1 MKKYCLKKFVSIFLC
16 MFLSLLFMELSFKL
30 IAFHKFGIEVIRV
43 ILFDL
48 FYSLLF
54 SFILQYLKTLPIKI
68 IILIINFVYGVYGI
82 LQLTFKNLIGN
93 YLSLS
98 ASTNNGLNRV
108 SSQIKEFIS
117 CIKLQYLILL
127 LPFLFLLLLF
137 IIRRRKYDY
146 KRVTIKT
153 VVIQLVL
160 VFIVYILGYLTLII
174 PFFQNKKQIKSN
186 LQLYKSPTL
195 IELSL
200 KQFGLIKFLERDI
213 IHMFNNNDS
222 YELVIEKKDSKNNKK
237 NKDENAEVDYTRY
250 INDKDWQN
258 KIDNETNQTIK
269 DVHNYLINQEIT
281 DKNEYTGIFEGKNL
295 ILVMIEAFDIM
306 AINEELT
313 PTLYKLQTEGWYF
326 DNYYAPIYSCATGES
341 EYIAETSI
349 IPSSTV
355 CTPNSYYY
363 NSYPNSVFNL
373 FNKSDYYTSS
383 YHNWKDEFY
392 ERTLL
397 HKQMGS
403 QLYLDHDP
411 LNIINHTGWPSDL
424 ELFENSLEYYIDQDK
439 FFTFVITSSTH
450 FPYDY
455 DTYLTQKY
463 WSRVSSL
470 PYSNN
475 VKRYIA
481 KAMELDAGL
490 EFVINS
496 LEEKGKL
503 DDTVLV
509 LFGDHHPLKLSYNEI
524 NSASSYD
531 RLENYNIDKLPF
543 IIYNS
548 ASDARIISKTAS
560 TFDILP
566 TIANLFNLDY
576 DPRDYMGVDLFSDDE
591 TIVIFN
597 NGSWITDKC
606 IYEAVNGSIINLA
619 SDDVTDEYVQK
630 INKIVNDKF
639 YISDKILTL
648 DYFKYKYD

>member
-1 MKKYCLKKFVSIFLC
+1 MMKYYLKKFIYIFLIL
-16 MFLSLLFMELSFKL
+16 FISLLFIEIAFKI
-30 IAFHKFGIEVIRV
+30 IAFHGFGIEIIRV

-48 FYSLLF
+48 FYSLVF
-54 SFILQYLKTLPIKI
+54 AFIFHFLKPLPYKI
-68 IILIINFVYGVYGI
+68 FILIIDFIYGLYGL
-82 LQLTFKNLIGN
+82 LQLTFNNLIGN
-93 YLSLS
+93 YMSLS
-98 ASTNNGLNRV
+98 ASTNSGLTRV
-108 SSQIKEFIS
+108 KSQIGEFIS
-117 CIKLQYLILL
+117 CIKLEYLILL
-127 LPFLFLLLLF
+127 LPFIFLF
-137 IIRRRKYDY
+137 IFFIVKRKKHYY
-146 KRVTIKT
+146 KRITLKSVLIKL
-153 VVIQLVL
+153 VIII
-160 VFIVYILGYLTLII
+160 IVYVLGYLTLII

-200 KQFGLIKFLERDI
+200 KQFGLVKFLERDI
-213 IHMFNNNDS
+213 IHMFSNDDS
-222 YELVIEKKDSKNNKK
+222 YELVVDKKEKDKK
-237 NKDENAEVDYTRY
+237 EEVVEIDYKRHIDDT
-250 INDKDWQN
+250 NWKE

-269 DVHNYLINQEIT
+269 EVHEYFINQDIT

-295 ILVMIEAFDIM
+295 VYIMIEAFDIM

-313 PTLYKLQTEGWYF
+313 PTLYKLKTEGWYF

-341 EYIAETSI
+341 EYISETSI

-355 CTPNSYYY
+355 CTPNSYQKNNYS
-363 NSYPNSVFNL
+363 NSIFNL
-373 FNKSDYYTSS
+373 FNNSDYYTSS

-392 ERTLL
+392 GRTTL
-397 HKQMGS
+397 HKNMGS

-411 LNIINHTGWPSDL
+411 LKIINHTGWPSDL
-424 ELFENSLEYYIDQDK
+424 ELFQNSLEYYIDEDK

-463 WSRVSSL
+463 WDQVKGL
-470 PYSNN
+470 PYTNN

-481 KAMELDAGL
+481 KAMELDAGIKFL
-490 EFVINS
+490 MDS
-496 LEEKGKL
+496 LEERGKL
-503 DDTVLV
+503 DDTVFV

-548 ASDARIISKTAS
+548 ATEAKVISKTAS

-566 TIANLFNLDY
+566 TVANLFNLNY
-576 DPRDYMGVDLFSDDE
+576 DPRDYMGIDLFSDKDS
-591 TIVIFN
+591 IVIFN

-606 IYEAVNGSIINLA
+606 IYKAVSGSVINL
-619 SDDVTDEYVQK
+619 TDEEVDDEYISN

-639 YISDKILTL
+639 YISDKILTMN
-648 DYFKYKYD
+648 YFKYKYE

>member
-1 MKKYCLKKFVSIFLC
+1 MEKKFYLKKYVSLTFILFASLIFIE
-16 MFLSLLFMELSFKL
+16 FAFK
-30 IAFHKFGIEVIRV
+30 IMAFHSVGREMIRIV
-43 ILFDL
+43 LFDL
-48 FYSLLF
+48 FYSLVLA
-54 SFILQYLKTLPIKI
+54 FILQFLKPLPNKI
-68 IILIINFVYGVYGI
+68 IILIITFIYGLYGI
-82 LQLTFKNLIGN
+82 IQLTFKNLIGN
-93 YLSLS
+93 YLSLN

-108 SSQIKEFIS
+108 QSQIKEFMS
-117 CIKLQYLILL
+117 CIKIQYFILL
-127 LPFLFLLLLF
+127 IPFIALFILF
-137 IIRRRKYDY
+137 IIKRNKHDY
-146 KRVTIKT
+146 KKITLKSIIIKL
-153 VVIQLVL
+153 VIII
-160 VFIVYILGYLTLII
+160 IVYGLGYATLVI

-200 KQFGLIKFLERDI
+200 KQFGLAKFLERDI
-213 IHMFNNNDS
+213 IYMFNHNDS
-222 YELVIEKKDSKNNKK
+222 YSLVVEKKEKK
-237 NKDENAEVDYTRY
+237 KKEVKPEEIDYTRY
-250 INDKDWQN
+250 IDDTKWQE

-269 DVHNYLINQEIT
+269 EVHNYFINQDIT
-281 DKNEYTGIFEGKNL
+281 DKNEYTGLFEGKNL
-295 ILVMIEAFDIM
+295 VLVMVEAFDIM

-313 PTLYKLQTEGWYF
+313 PTLYKLKTEGWYF

-341 EYIAETSI
+341 EYISETSI

-355 CTPNSYYY
+355 CTPNSYYDNNY
-363 NSYPNSVFNL
+363 ANSIFNL
-373 FNKSDYYTSS
+373 FNKSNYYTSS

-392 ERTLL
+392 DRTTL
-397 HKQMGS
+397 HKNMGS

-424 ELFENSLEYYIDQDK
+424 ELFENSLEYYIDKDK

-463 WSRVSSL
+463 WDQVSGL
-470 PYSNN
+470 PYSSN

-490 EFVINS
+490 EFLINN
-496 LEEKGKL
+496 LEEKGIL
-503 DDTVLV
+503 DNTVII
-509 LFGDHHPLKLSYNEI
+509 LFGDHHPLKMSYSEI
-524 NSASSYD
+524 NDASSYD

-548 ASDARIISKTAS
+548 ATEPKTISKTAS

-566 TIANLFNLDY
+566 TVANLFNLDY
-576 DPRDYMGVDLFSDDE
+576 DPRDYMGIDIFSDEDS
-591 TIVIFN
+591 IVIFN

-606 IYEAVNGSIINLA
+606 IYKAISGDFVQLTDEEI
-619 SDDVTDEYVQK
+619 TDEYIQK

-639 YISDKILTL
+639 YISDKILTQ
-648 DYFKYKYD
+648 DYFKYKY